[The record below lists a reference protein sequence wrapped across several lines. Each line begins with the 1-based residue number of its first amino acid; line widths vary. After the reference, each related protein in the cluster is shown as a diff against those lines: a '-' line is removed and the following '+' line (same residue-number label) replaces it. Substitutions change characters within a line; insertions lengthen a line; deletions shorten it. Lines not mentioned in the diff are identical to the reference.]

1 MTTTPNSV
9 QNRTTNSVS
18 HAGHSMARS
27 PGRRFIRRLRWHPG
41 QAISTRGV
49 CGANVKKQSQLPHL
63 SWAGRVSTPATKTL
77 EHEGQES
84 FSSFHFRRVSG
95 CSTLTCVSHN
105 WQVIS
110 PRPVGNIPLHFGQE
124 SGGAATL
131 DSTTNSSDMAITFS
145 SNKGPIVQE

>member
-1 MTTTPNSV
+1 MVPNPV

-49 CGANVKKQSQLPHL
+49 CAASVKKHSQLPHL
-63 SWAGRVSTPATKTL
+63 SCAGRVSTPATKTL

-84 FSSFHFRRVSG
+84 FSSFHFLRVSG
-95 CSTLTCVSHN
+95 CSILTCASHN
-105 WQVIS
+105 WQVNS
-110 PRPVGNIPLHFGQE
+110 PSPGGNRPLHFGQDN
-124 SGGAATL
+124 GGAATL

-145 SNKGPIVQE
+145 SNRGPTVLE